1 MSCYLQFHDIFE
13 KTIPMKTLALYSFV
27 SFFLSP
33 ASRLQYSGSD
43 TKIYFSGL
51 RGGGGRGVEKFVCRA
66 GIHKHLGN
74 PNLLDPMVWEPEVGT
89 FMRFALAR
97 FFRSLKPYR
106 LILPPCPLPF
116 SPFQNMINK
125 ISTAHPSSYSGQIM
139 CVWGVQYLPMFH
151 YL

>member
-51 RGGGGRGVEKFVCRA
+51 RGGGGGGEKFVCRA

-74 PNLLDPMVWEPEVGT
+74 PNLLDPMVWKPDVGT
-89 FMRFALAR
+89 LMHFALSR
-97 FFRSLKPYR
+97 ISDLLKGQCHEIFDLYFFHESNPSGPLINRLKWFFLKFVFAKIFKFKVRIIR
-106 LILPPCPLPF
+106 LR
-116 SPFQNMINK
+116 
-125 ISTAHPSSYSGQIM
+125 AG
-139 CVWGVQYLPMFH
+139 
-151 YL
+151 